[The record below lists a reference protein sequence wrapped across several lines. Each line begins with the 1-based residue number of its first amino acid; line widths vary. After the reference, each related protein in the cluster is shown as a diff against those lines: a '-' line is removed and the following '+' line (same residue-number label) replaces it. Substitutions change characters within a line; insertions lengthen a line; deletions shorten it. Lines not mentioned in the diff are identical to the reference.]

1 MARSASSRA
10 WNIQTNVPLMM
21 LRVTALMAITGLT
34 AFQTVGAHYA
44 RDVLLNANLFIWIT
58 LVNTGVIFLVAL

>member
-1 MARSASSRA
+1 
-10 WNIQTNVPLMM
+10 VPLMM